1 MLNIFFFSYI
11 KACFLPN
18 LSFSWHVFVLFLALE
33 IQHSNIPIGCKWS
46 IAWENG
52 IRSLIVNL
60 CSWKGKDLNPDY
72 EHPKKVDC
80 QGRRLWDLLGKL
92 CLFTCSEWA
101 SEEYIG
107 EPCNG
112 SLCVFLDFF
121 FFFFVG
127 SSHVF
132 SVHWMW
138 NFCEFVVLLYPSKLF
153 WAGGWW
159 YSKARDTNFWW
170 KRSEKCATYSSGQ
183 NTLNQNTHK
192 IIFYVMWLFRGI

>member
-1 MLNIFFFSYI
+1 MKYSMRKWNQMLNREFM
-11 KACFLPN
+11 
-18 LSFSWHVFVLFLALE
+18 
-33 IQHSNIPIGCKWS
+33 Q
-46 IAWENG
+46 
-52 IRSLIVNL
+52 
-60 CSWKGKDLNPDY
+60 WKGKDLNPGY

-112 SLCVFLDFF
+112 SFCVFLDF

-138 NFCEFVVLLYPSKLF
+138 NFCEFVVLLYKKLPSFSGL
-153 WAGGWW
+153 GGG
-159 YSKARDTNFWW
+159 DIL
-170 KRSEKCATYSSGQ
+170 KRVILIFDGRGLKNVQLIHLDKTPFLI
-183 NTLNQNTHK
+183 T
-192 IIFYVMWLFRGI
+192 FYVMWLFRGI